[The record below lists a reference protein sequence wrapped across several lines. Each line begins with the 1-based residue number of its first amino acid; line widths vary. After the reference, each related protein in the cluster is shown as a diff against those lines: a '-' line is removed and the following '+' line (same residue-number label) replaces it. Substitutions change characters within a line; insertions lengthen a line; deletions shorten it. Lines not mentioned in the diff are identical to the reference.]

1 MQPWWTSLKNKN
13 TNLTEP
19 LNDRLDSFKFPLT
32 QLLLITQTRLLKI
45 GDGLPLI
52 LPPKSGGYWI
62 DPPLD
67 RHVETSPSFSQ
78 GGFGLESYDIM
89 EKDSEAKVY
98 QEFFRHRVSDHFF
111 FILLIWTT
119 SNTLHTHAFL
129 SCLLQYHH
137 SFTACDPSL
146 GHLVLSVC
154 LEEEENRLRV
164 ILRCVFCEHLKCCS
178 L

>member
-1 MQPWWTSLKNKN
+1 M
-13 TNLTEP
+13 
-19 LNDRLDSFKFPLT
+19 RVYSFKFPLT

-67 RHVETSPSFSQ
+67 RHVETSPTLSQ

-89 EKDSEAKVY
+89 ERDSEAKVY

-111 FILLIWTT
+111 IFFYSFEKLQTLLILLKRP
-119 SNTLHTHAFL
+119 SHTHAFL
-129 SCLLQYHH
+129 SCFLQYHH

-146 GHLVLSVC
+146 GPLVLSVC

>member
-98 QEFFRHRVSDHFF
+98 QEFFRHRVSDNFLFHFINLNNF
-111 FILLIWTT
+111 KHFAHSCFSFMFAAVSSFIYCLWP
-119 SNTLHTHAFL
+119 L
-129 SCLLQYHH
+129 SWAPSFICLSWGRGKSTESH
-137 SFTACDPSL
+137 FE
-146 GHLVLSVC
+146 VC
-154 LEEEENRLRV
+154 
-164 ILRCVFCEHLKCCS
+164 ILWAP
-178 L
+178 